1 MKQPPTVLKT
11 KKFVASNA
19 AYLSSNNLNAFPINF
34 WVCKQRERQKIF
46 AANLAN
52 SPIVAA
58 VKVSSLLLLSSFTSS
73 SHSFFP
79 LTHSLSLPGGPSH
92 YLLLPTLWEK
102 MMMFGEK
109 TDLIII
115 TTGYCF
121 LLFRLA
127 NDGLGEWDWL
137 TYFSLCNSITPRLA
151 GKEEREKKRRC
162 PLATVRE
169 QVQVQ
174 V

>member
-79 LTHSLSLPGGPSH
+79 LTHSLSLGVPLIIFCCQLCGRKWWCSVRRRTW
-92 YLLLPTLWEK
+92 LLL
-102 MMMFGEK
+102 
-109 TDLIII
+109 
-115 TTGYCF
+115 
-121 LLFRLA
+121 
-127 NDGLGEWDWL
+127 
-137 TYFSLCNSITPRLA
+137 
-151 GKEEREKKRRC
+151 
-162 PLATVRE
+162 PLATVFCCSDWLMTAWENGTDSLTFPCVIRLPLD
-169 QVQVQ
+169 
-174 V
+174 